1 MKIMTKER
9 LTSSRKM
16 DHLRICSQIDV
27 ETGNTLFEDVRLVH
41 CALPEC
47 DMDAIDFSVEFLGKR
62 LASPL
67 FIAAMTGG
75 HPNTKEV
82 NHVLAGAAERYGLGI
97 GVGSQRAA
105 LEKPEL
111 ADSFAIV
118 RETAPHAFVCGNIGV
133 VQLVE
138 HGTDWAERAVEMID
152 ADALCI
158 HLNFLQEVIQLEGDH
173 SAVECLSAVR
183 QLCKDVKFPII
194 VKETGS
200 GISREVAFKLWDAGV
215 SAIDTGGM
223 GGTSWAK
230 IEGIRANEHGGDNDK
245 TLQKLGNSFLTWGV
259 PTAMSV
265 VEVSKA
271 GSGPIIATG
280 GLRSGLDIAKG
291 ITLGATLG
299 GMALPLLFPA
309 LCGEEETY
317 RIIDAVHY
325 QLRTAMFLTG
335 SPDISALQNARTY
348 ITGTLWEMIRQQSN
362 AQMSKNLKNKEK

>member
-1 MKIMTKER
+1 
-9 LTSSRKM
+9 M

-27 ETGNTLFEDVRLVH
+27 ETGDTLFDDVHLIH

-47 DMDAIDFSVEFLGKR
+47 NMDEIDLSVEFLGKR
-62 LASPL
+62 LTSPL

-75 HPNTKEV
+75 HPNTTEV
-82 NHVLAGAAERYGLGI
+82 NRVLASAAERYGLGI

-111 ADSFAIV
+111 AESFTIV

-138 HGTDWAERAVEMID
+138 HGTEWAERAVEMID

-173 SAVECLSAVR
+173 SAVECLDAIR

-194 VKETGS
+194 VKETGN
-200 GISREVAFKLWDAGV
+200 GISSEVASKLWDAGI

-245 TLQKLGNSFLTWGV
+245 ALQKLGNSFLTWGV
-259 PTAMSV
+259 PTAMSIF
-265 VEVSKA
+265 EVTKTGA
-271 GSGPIIATG
+271 GPVIATG
-280 GLRSGLDIAKG
+280 GLRTGLDIAKG
-291 ITLGATLG
+291 IALGATLG

-309 LCGEEETY
+309 LCGEEETCK
-317 RIIDAVHY
+317 IIDAVHY
-325 QLRTAMFLTG
+325 QLRVAMFLTG
-335 SPDISALQNARTY
+335 SPNVFALQNARTY
-348 ITGTLWEMIRQQSN
+348 ITGTLREMIGQQSN
-362 AQMSKNLKNKEK
+362 ARISQSLKNTEK

>member
-1 MKIMTKER
+1 MTKEK

-16 DHLRICSQIDV
+16 DHLRICSRIDI
-27 ETGNTLFEDVRLVH
+27 ETGSTLFDDVHLVH

-47 DMDAIDFSVEFLGKR
+47 DMDQIDLSVEFLGKR

-75 HPNTKEV
+75 HPDTAEV
-82 NHVLAGAAERYGLGI
+82 NRVLASAAEQYGLGI

-118 RETAPHAFVCGNIGV
+118 RETAPHAFVCGNLGA

-138 HGTDWAERAVEMID
+138 HGTEWAERAVEMID

-158 HLNFLQEVIQLEGDH
+158 HLNFLQEAIQPEGDH
-173 SAVECLSAVR
+173 SAVGCLDAVR
-183 QLCKDVKFPII
+183 QLCKDVKFPVI
-194 VKETGS
+194 VKETGN
-200 GISREVAFKLWDAGV
+200 GISREVASRLWDAGV

-230 IEGIRANEHGGDNDK
+230 IEGIRANERGAAGDK
-245 TLQKLGNSFLTWGV
+245 ALLELGESLLTWGV
-259 PTAMSV
+259 PTAVSV
-265 VEVSKA
+265 FEVA
-271 GSGPIIATG
+271 GTGTGPVIATG

-291 ITLGATLG
+291 IALGATLG
-299 GMALPLLFPA
+299 GMALPLLTPA
-309 LCGEEETY
+309 LCGEEETC
-317 RIIDAVHY
+317 RTIDAVHY
-325 QLRTAMFLTG
+325 QLRAAMFLTG
-335 SPDISALQNARTY
+335 SSDVSALQHARTY
-348 ITGTLWEMIRQQSN
+348 VTGTLREMIGQQPN
-362 AQMSKNLKNKEK
+362 M

>member
-1 MKIMTKER
+1 MIKEK

-16 DHLRICSQIDV
+16 DHLRICSQADV
-27 ETGNTLFEDVRLVH
+27 ETGSTLFDDVHLVH

-47 DMDAIDFSVEFLGKR
+47 DMDTIDLSVEFLGTR

-75 HPNTKEV
+75 HPDTMEV
-82 NHVLAGAAERYGLGI
+82 NRVLASAAERYRIGI

-118 RETAPHAFVCGNIGV
+118 RDAAPHAFICGNIGV

-138 HGTDWAERAVEMID
+138 HGVEWAERAVEMIE

-158 HLNFLQEVIQLEGDH
+158 HLNFLQEIIQPEGDH

-200 GISREVAFKLWDAGV
+200 GISREVASRLWDAGV
-215 SAIDTGGM
+215 SAIDTGGL

-230 IEGIRANEHGGDNDK
+230 IEGIRANERRNAGDEA
-245 TLQKLGNSFLTWGV
+245 LRELGDSLLTWGV

-265 VEVSKA
+265 FEVA
-271 GSGPIIATG
+271 GTGSGPVIATG

-291 ITLGATLG
+291 IALGATLG
-299 GMALPLLFPA
+299 GMALPLLLPA
-309 LCGEEETY
+309 LCGEEETCKVV
-317 RIIDAVHY
+317 DAVHY
-325 QLRTAMFLTG
+325 QLRSAMFLTG
-335 SPDISALQNARTY
+335 SSDIPALQHARTY
-348 ITGTLWEMIRQQSN
+348 ITGTLWKMVNNS
-362 AQMSKNLKNKEK
+362 QMCERPKV

>member
-1 MKIMTKER
+1 MTKEK

-16 DHLRICSQIDV
+16 DHLRICSQTDI
-27 ETGNTLFEDVRLVH
+27 ETGTALFDDVHLVH

-47 DMDAIDFSVEFLGKR
+47 DMDAIDLSVEFLGKR
-62 LASPL
+62 LGSPL

-75 HPNTKEV
+75 HPDTAGV
-82 NHVLAGAAERYGLGI
+82 NRVLAAAAERYGLGI

-118 RETAPHAFVCGNIGV
+118 RETAPHAFVCGNLGA

-138 HGTDWAERAVEMID
+138 HGTEWAERAVEMID

-158 HLNFLQEVIQLEGDH
+158 HLNFLQEAIQPEGDH
-173 SAVECLSAVR
+173 SAVGCLDAVR

-194 VKETGS
+194 VKETGN
-200 GISREVAFKLWDAGV
+200 GISREVASRLWDAGV

-230 IEGIRANEHGGDNDK
+230 IEGIRANERGAAGDK
-245 TLQKLGNSFLTWGV
+245 ALRELGDSLLTWGV
-259 PTAMSV
+259 PTAVSV
-265 VEVSKA
+265 FEVA
-271 GSGPIIATG
+271 GTGTGPVIATG

-291 ITLGATLG
+291 IALGATLG
-299 GMALPLLFPA
+299 GMALPLLSPA
-309 LCGEEETY
+309 LRGEEETC
-317 RIIDAVHY
+317 RTIDAVHY
-325 QLRTAMFLTG
+325 QLRAAMFLTG
-335 SPDISALQNARTY
+335 SLNVSALQHARTY
-348 ITGTLWEMIRQQSN
+348 ITGTLREMIGQQPN
-362 AQMSKNLKNKEK
+362 MRMS